1 MKTILAMLAG
11 IALLT
16 IACTGT
22 QQSGNTG
29 SKTGTSDADTELMKK
44 YQKEGFLDRNTFVAI
59 IIRPENSSST
69 DADIESQ
76 LRNRTLSA
84 LLKYVA
90 DAGKTVTPNTRARA
104 LNLISEAGTVRR
116 INDRGNKRTLF
127 VMELKRDNLRDQLS
141 EL

>member
-1 MKTILAMLAG
+1 MKTVVMTLTCL
-11 IALLT
+11 ALLT

-22 QQSGNTG
+22 QQSG
-29 SKTGTSDADTELMKK
+29 TGTRQGTADADAELIRK

-59 IIRPENSSST
+59 IIRPEGSGST

-76 LRNRTLSA
+76 LKNRTLSA

-104 LNLISEAGTVRR
+104 LNLISEAGSVKR
-116 INDRGNKRTLF
+116 IADRSNKRTVF
-127 VMELKRDNLRDQLS
+127 VMELRKDNLRDQLS